1 MTTKTVAVMMDAL
14 GKAAQMLDV
23 PRKGL
28 WPMIPGVTNGMLD
41 DWDELHEQ
49 QVQDDMERDPRLQQA
64 TAAGAQIR
72 SNVQKRPVTSGN
84 GK

>member
-1 MTTKTVAVMMDAL
+1 MMDAL

-28 WPMIPGVTNGMLD
+28 WPLIPGVTNGMLD

-49 QVQDDMERDPRLQQA
+49 QVQDMMQMDPLAQQGR
-64 TAAGAQIR
+64 AAGAQKVPGKPAAAVNTAQR
-72 SNVQKRPVTSGN
+72 KPVA
-84 GK
+84 K

>member
-1 MTTKTVAVMMDAL
+1 MTA
-14 GKAAQMLDV
+14 
-23 PRKGL
+23 
-28 WPMIPGVTNGMLD
+28 PGVTNGMLD